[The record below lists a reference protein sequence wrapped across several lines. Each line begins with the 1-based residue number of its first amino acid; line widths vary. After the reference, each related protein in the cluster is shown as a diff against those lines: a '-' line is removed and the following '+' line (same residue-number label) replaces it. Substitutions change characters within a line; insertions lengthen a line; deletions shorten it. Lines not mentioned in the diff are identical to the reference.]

1 VISFARLRL
10 LAVMAM
16 TAGLAGSSEPPR
28 PTWSQDA
35 YVWQRSWTPAVVA
48 ALQDTSPRILVWRV
62 LAAQADGSGHLHA
75 AAIDADALRH
85 SGRPVILVVRI
96 EGQLLQWD
104 AQLLLDDLRALPA
117 RWPADRV
124 PLAGIEIDHDC
135 ATARLA
141 FYADFL
147 RQVRAALPATLRLSI
162 TALPAWLSAA
172 ALRDVLA
179 PIDEAVLQVHAVS
192 DPHTGLIDADQAL
205 RWAASFDRRTTKPF
219 RVALPTYG
227 SRVAWDD
234 DGAILTVESE
244 RPRLTAGTTAT
255 ELMAAPQDMAAL
267 GRALAEARLRHLSGI
282 AWFRLPTD
290 ADRRAWSRATWR
302 AVVDGAPLVTHV
314 AARVAAAEP
323 PGLHSLTLVN
333 DGDVDAALPRTV
345 ALPPACRVADGIG
358 PYRLERDGAG
368 LVLRR
373 AQTGRL
379 PGHRTLKIGWMRC
392 DSDRAELHVEP

>member
-1 VISFARLRL
+1 MAFARLRL
-10 LAVMAM
+10 LCIIALA
-16 TAGLAGSSEPPR
+16 ACLAGSSEPPR
-28 PTWSQDA
+28 PTLSQDA
-35 YVWQRSWTPAVVA
+35 YVWQRRWTPAVVT
-48 ALQDTSPRILVWRV
+48 ALQDASPRIRAWRV
-62 LAAQADGSGHLHA
+62 LAAQADGSGHLRA
-75 AAIDADALRH
+75 SSIDPDALRQ
-85 SGRPVILVVRI
+85 SGRPVVLVVRI

-104 AQLLLDDLRALPA
+104 TRLLLDDLRALLT
-117 RWPADRV
+117 RWRDDGV

-135 ATARLA
+135 ATARLG

-147 RQVRAALPATLRLSI
+147 QQARAALPATLRLSI

-192 DPHTGLIDADQAL
+192 DPRTGLIDEDQAL
-205 RWAASFDRRTTKPF
+205 RWAASFSRRTAKPF
-219 RVALPTYG
+219 LVALPTYG

-234 DGAILTVESE
+234 DGSILAVESE
-244 RPRLTAGTTAT
+244 RPRLTAGAAAT

-267 GRALAEARLRHLSGI
+267 GRALAAARLRHLSGI

-302 AVVDGAPLVTHV
+302 AVVDGEPLVTHV
-314 AARVAAAEP
+314 AAIVAAADR

-333 DGDVDAALPRTV
+333 EGDVDAALPRTV
-345 ALPPACRVADGIG
+345 ALPPACRIADGIG
-358 PYRLERDGAG
+358 PYRLERDSAG

-373 AQTGRL
+373 AATGRL
-379 PGHRTLKIGWMRC
+379 PSHRTLPIGWMRC
-392 DSDRAELHVEP
+392 DSDRMELHVEP